1 MVPASGVVT
10 ARPPPRTLYA
20 SRSLLLILSLYNI
33 GSSTSFLQTSSS
45 TSLSFQRI
53 SNGSIQEHCSSLV
66 SVRKASS
73 SSDADNSNSN
83 NDDDDISSKSTDS
96 DWMKKLLARQLE
108 LDRQTNELT
117 RHWRKADCKS
127 GVSLVLPNWVRR
139 LDVDYPLT
147 ACGSAS
153 ETIYIANLET
163 GEVLASS
170 DNEFQDDE
178 FVDKEEELDDDSTPE
193 NLEQTLRLL
202 YGAYDGGGTIAIAIS
217 GTLICQSK
225 RKGGVEL
232 WRLDPTAPEQKR
244 LISQGSM
251 RALEGVL
258 VTCLHIDED
267 NLWVA
272 TADGRIQAYPLDGE
286 LPLALT
292 SKPDLE
298 WKVGTTIV
306 SMSICAQVGCGVVST
321 SAGNIQ
327 LFSLEQDGDTLA
339 SFYPPFDS
347 MQRRSSNVH
356 ALCATI
362 VSHTK
367 NSKHGSFSIACG
379 GNDGSLFVQ
388 PLQMLADGEVDIA
401 NAFPNFPRPMGPRHL
416 APLKCIASPAPGL
429 LVSGGQDGTVRVWD
443 IEAGKCLYQFV
454 GYKVWLGSLWTD
466 GVRLVTDG
474 ADNTVILHNF
484 DHPAKA
490 E

>member
-1 MVPASGVVT
+1 MMVQASGVVT
-10 ARPPPRTLYA
+10 ARPPARTLYIH
-20 SRSLLLILSLYNI
+20 RSLLLLLSLYNI
-33 GSSTSFLQTSSS
+33 GSSSSFSQPTSSS
-45 TSLSFQRI
+45 LSFKKRI
-53 SNGSIQEHCSSLV
+53 SNRYIREHRSSPV
-66 SVRKASS
+66 SARNAASS
-73 SSDADNSNSN
+73 SSDGENG
-83 NDDDDISSKSTDS
+83 IDS
-96 DWMKKLLARQLE
+96 DWTKQLLARQLE

-117 RHWRKADCKS
+117 RHWKKAACQS

-139 LDVDYPLT
+139 LDVDYPLA

-153 ETIYIANLET
+153 ETVYIANLET

-170 DNEFQDDE
+170 TSISEVDNIDDM
-178 FVDKEEELDDDSTPE
+178 EEVDDDDMPK
-193 NLEQTLRLL
+193 NLQQTLRIL
-202 YGAYDGGGTIAIAIS
+202 YGAFDGGGTIAIAFS

-232 WRLDPTAPEQKR
+232 WRLDPKSSQ

-251 RALEGVL
+251 RALEGIL

-292 SKPDLE
+292 RKPDLE
-298 WKVGTTIV
+298 WKVGGATIV
-306 SMSICAQVGCGVVST
+306 SMSISAQVGCGVVAT
-321 SAGNIQ
+321 SAGNIE
-327 LFSLEQDGDTLA
+327 LFSLEEDGSTFA

-347 MQRRSSNVH
+347 LVRKSSNVH

-367 NSKHGSFSIACG
+367 SSKHGSYSIACG
-379 GNDGSLFVQ
+379 ANDGSLYLQ
-388 PLQMLADGEVDIA
+388 PLQMSTDGEVDIA
-401 NAFPNFPRPMGPRHL
+401 NPFTSRIRQMLPRHM

-443 IEAGKCLYQFV
+443 IEDGKCMYKFA
-454 GYKVWLGSLWTD
+454 GYKAWLGSIWTD
-466 GVRLVTDG
+466 GVRLVSDG

-484 DHPAKA
+484 DNPAAA

>member
-1 MVPASGVVT
+1 MAQASSVAT
-10 ARPPPRTLYA
+10 MRPPPRTLHVHGI
-20 SRSLLLILSLYNI
+20 LLLLLSLYNI
-33 GSSTSFLQTSSS
+33 GSSSSFSQTPSSS
-45 TSLSFQRI
+45 SLSFKRI
-53 SNGSIQEHCSSLV
+53 SNRSSPV
-66 SVRKASS
+66 SVVRTAASS
-73 SSDADNSNSN
+73 DGDNEIDNSTD
-83 NDDDDISSKSTDS
+83 NDWTKQ
-96 DWMKKLLARQLE
+96 LLARQLE

-117 RHWRKADCKS
+117 RHWRKANCQS

-139 LDVDYPLT
+139 LDVDYPLA

-153 ETIYIANLET
+153 ETVYIANLET
-163 GEVLASS
+163 GEILASS
-170 DNEFQDDE
+170 GGGGDVNSEFEDDE
-178 FVDKEEELDDDSTPE
+178 EDEELDDDDAGTPA
-193 NLEQTLRLL
+193 NLEQTLRIL
-202 YGAYDGGGTIAIAIS
+202 YGAFDGGGTIAIAFS
-217 GTLICQSK
+217 GTVICQSK

-232 WRLDPTAPEQKR
+232 WGLDPKSPQ

-292 SKPDLE
+292 SKPDME
-298 WKVGTTIV
+298 WKVDGATIV
-306 SMSICAQVGCGVVST
+306 SMSICAHVGCGVVAT
-321 SAGNIQ
+321 SSGNIE
-327 LFSLEQDGDTLA
+327 LFSLEQDGSTLA

-347 MQRRSSNVH
+347 LVRKSSNVH
-356 ALCATI
+356 ALCAII
-362 VSHTK
+362 VSHAK
-367 NSKHGSFSIACG
+367 DSKYGSYSIACG
-379 GNDGSLFVQ
+379 GNDGSLYLQ
-388 PLQMLADGEVDIA
+388 PLQMLTDGEVDMKNPFTDRI
-401 NAFPNFPRPMGPRHL
+401 RPMRPRHM

-443 IEAGKCLYQFV
+443 MEEAKTLYKFA
-454 GYKVWLGSLWTD
+454 GYKAWLGSIWTD

-484 DHPAKA
+484 DHPAPT